1 MSKNVEFNK
10 QVFNKVQ
17 YEKIIDTSFKQLGV
31 KTIQEQLEQAPTVEE
46 FFQLYD
52 DLFYNI
58 NELGPINSHE
68 YLIKKSSE
76 YIGFEEKSEIIEA
89 LQNEIAQ
96 LRTELLET
104 QKSLI
109 ETQTGTSIGE
119 SSNNTSLSSTPLT
132 TSPTSGNSPSSRGPS
147 GGSGGGY

>member
-10 QVFNKVQ
+10 QVFNKAQ
-17 YEKIIDTSFKQLGV
+17 YERIIDTSFKQLGV
-31 KTIQEQLEQAPTVEE
+31 KTIQEQLEQVPTVEE

-52 DLFYNI
+52 ELFYSI

-76 YIGFEEKSEIIEA
+76 YIGFEEQNEIIEA

-96 LRTELLET
+96 LRTELLNI
-104 QKSLI
+104 QK
-109 ETQTGTSIGE
+109 TSIE
-119 SSNNTSLSSTPLT
+119 NQTNINLDELSNNTSLNLSSLT
-132 TSPTSGNSPSSRGPS
+132 NTRNSA
-147 GGSGGGY
+147 GSEY

>member
-1 MSKNVEFNK
+1 MSENVEFNK
-10 QVFNKVQ
+10 QVFNKKQ

-31 KTIQEQLEQAPTVEE
+31 KTVQEQLEQAPTVGE

-52 DLFYNI
+52 ELFYNI
-58 NELGPINSHE
+58 NELGPTNSHE

-76 YIGFEEKSEIIEA
+76 YIGFEEKNEIIEA

-104 QKSLI
+104 QRNSI
-109 ETQTGTSIGE
+109 ETQTGININE
-119 SSNNTSLSSTPLT
+119 LSNNTLLSSTPITT
-132 TSPTSGNSPSSRGPS
+132 TSTSGGSVTGGSS